1 MPPRRRSRLSTR
13 YDDDDDDD
21 DDDDEDCDYDDY
33 DACEK
38 SDD

>member
-13 YDDDDDDD
+13 YDDDDDD

>member
-13 YDDDDDDD
+13 YDDDDD